1 MWNISPGGEELVAPK
16 KSSAEGLNMFKENP
30 LLSNLQ
36 ASSAKIKALRLRDVI
51 LCGLLAILIF
61 GPARSTAQEKKEPSA
76 TASEPANAGTIDES
90 LRRIYPNLPPDQD
103 PAAVARGKDLYGAN
117 CTFCHGKE
125 ATGGNSG
132 PDLLRSVLVNHDE
145 KGELI
150 GPVIRQGRTRRGMP
164 SFNLGDS
171 QISDLVAFLHQRN
184 RDARLR
190 FTYKVA
196 SVAIGDPLSGKA
208 YFESHCAPCHASN
221 HDLVGIASKYQGDE
235 LQQRWLDPGGKSTDV
250 IVTVT
255 LSLGQKYTGKLK
267 HLDEFS
273 VSLYDPQG
281 NYRSFTLNSK
291 AKVEIQDPLV
301 GHRKLLEQLSDTDM
315 HDVTTFLETLK

>member
-1 MWNISPGGEELVAPK
+1 
-16 KSSAEGLNMFKENP
+16 MFKENP
-30 LLSNLQ
+30 FLSNLH
-36 ASSAKIKALRLRDVI
+36 ASSAKTKALRLTDVI
-51 LCGLLAILIF
+51 LCGLLAISTF
-61 GPARSTAQEKKEPSA
+61 CPARSTAQEKKEPNA
-76 TASEPANAGTIDES
+76 TGSEPARAGAIDES
-90 LRRIYPNLPPDQD
+90 LRSIYPNLPPDQD

-117 CTFCHGKE
+117 CAFCHGKE

-150 GPVIRQGRTRRGMP
+150 GPVIRQGRTNKGMP
-164 SFNLGDS
+164 GFNLGDS

-190 FTYKVA
+190 FTYKVS
-196 SVAIGDPLSGKA
+196 SVAIGDPLAGKA
-208 YFESHCAPCHASN
+208 YFESHCAACHAAN

-235 LQQRWLDPGGKSTDV
+235 LQQRWLDPGGQSADV
-250 IVTVT
+250 IVTIT
-255 LSLGQKYTGKLK
+255 LSIGQKYTGKLK

-273 VSLYDPQG
+273 VSLYDSQG
-281 NYRSFTLNSK
+281 NYRSFALNSK
-291 AKVEIQDPLV
+291 AKVEIQDPLD
-301 GHRKLLEQLSDTDM
+301 GHRKLLEQMSDTDM

>member
-1 MWNISPGGEELVAPK
+1 
-16 KSSAEGLNMFKENP
+16 MFKEIP
-30 LLSNLQ
+30 LLSNLH
-36 ASSAKIKALRLRDVI
+36 ASSAKTKALRLTDVI
-51 LCGLLAILIF
+51 LCGLLAISTF
-61 GPARSTAQEKKEPSA
+61 CPARSTAQEKQEPNA
-76 TASEPANAGTIDES
+76 TASEPAKAGAIDES
-90 LRRIYPNLPPDQD
+90 LRSIYPNLPPDQD

-117 CTFCHGKE
+117 CAFCHGKE

-150 GPVIRQGRTRRGMP
+150 GPVIRQGRTNKGMP
-164 SFNLGDS
+164 GFNLGDS

-190 FTYKVA
+190 FTYKVS
-196 SVAIGDPLSGKA
+196 SVAIGDPLAGKA
-208 YFESHCAPCHASN
+208 YFESHCAACHAAN

-235 LQQRWLDPGGKSTDV
+235 LQQRWLDPGGQSADV
-250 IVTVT
+250 IVTIT
-255 LSLGQKYTGKLK
+255 LSIGQKYTGKLK

-273 VSLYDPQG
+273 VSLYDSQG
-281 NYRSFTLNSK
+281 NYRSFALNSK
-291 AKVEIQDPLV
+291 AKVEIQDPLD